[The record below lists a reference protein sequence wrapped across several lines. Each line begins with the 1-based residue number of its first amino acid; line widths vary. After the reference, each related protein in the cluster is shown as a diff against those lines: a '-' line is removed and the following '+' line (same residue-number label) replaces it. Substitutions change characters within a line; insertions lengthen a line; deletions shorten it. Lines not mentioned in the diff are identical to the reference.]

1 MRFFKGFWFW
11 FGLIICPVIIIVSVF
26 NAGRI
31 MGLLIYSEQPF
42 TQSLTSH
49 VGIELV
55 ITLSLA
61 ICAISE
67 FLRSIRHGKAKLS
80 GTASLNLD

>member
-1 MRFFKGFWFW
+1 MIFFKGFWFW
-11 FGLIICPVIIIVSVF
+11 FGLIICPVIIFVSVF

-31 MGLLIYSEQPF
+31 LGLFLYSEQPF

-67 FLRSIRHGKAKLS
+67 FLRSIRHAKSKCAGSACLR
-80 GTASLNLD
+80 LD